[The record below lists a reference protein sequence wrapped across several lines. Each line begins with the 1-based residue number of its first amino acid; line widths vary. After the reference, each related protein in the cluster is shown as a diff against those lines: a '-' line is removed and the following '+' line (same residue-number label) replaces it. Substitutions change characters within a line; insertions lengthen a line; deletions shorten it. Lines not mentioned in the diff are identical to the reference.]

1 MIRKKNEKLSKEV
14 LEYQPDAVEIEEKP
28 VPTKI
33 RWVLYLLI
41 GTLVFVVVW
50 AVVFKVDRFVVGE
63 GRLLTTSPTIVVQPL
78 NTAAVKSI
86 KVQVGDIVEKG
97 QVLATLDSTF
107 ASADLTQLTKQS
119 LDYGAQVRRI
129 QAELRNINFSALSNE
144 GEDGRLQEQLY
155 RQRKIIYQRN
165 KELNEEKVAALEA
178 KLALIQIQCEGKER
192 QQKILRD
199 VEGTISRNPE
209 KDSNYRLRLLDA
221 QKNRFLVANELDSL
235 KAEKEVVNHELK
247 QTKSEWHRFVEER
260 SGELMEQEIKLRS
273 ELKKIH
279 EEISKAKRLHEL
291 VELKAPENGVVLS
304 MADRSV
310 GSIIQ
315 QAEPF
320 VTLVPLDSNLEVEVE
335 VKPKDIGRIRT
346 EDSARIK
353 LDAFPFQ
360 RHGTLPG
367 MVRVISEDSFYTNS
381 TQVGDTNE
389 TAQQGLQ
396 KFYRVRINLQEGK
409 LRNVPDSFRLM
420 PGMKVRAEIKVGTRT
435 IISYFLYPVIRVLDE
450 SLREP

>member
-1 MIRKKNEKLSKEV
+1 MRREKKEKLSKEI

-50 AVVFKVDRFVVGE
+50 AVVFKVDRFVVAE

-86 KVQVGDIVEKG
+86 EVQVGDIVKKG
-97 QVLATLDSTF
+97 QILATLDSTF

-119 LDYGAQVRRI
+119 VVYGSQVRRI
-129 QAELRNINFSALSNE
+129 QAELQKIDFSPLPNE

-155 RQRKIIYQRN
+155 QQRRIIYNRN

-178 KLALIQIQCEGKER
+178 KLALIKIQCEGKER

-209 KDSNYRLRLLDA
+209 KDSNHRLRLLDA
-221 QKNRFLVANELDSL
+221 QKNRSLVANELASL
-235 KAEKEVVNHELK
+235 EAEQKVVIHELK
-247 QTKSEWHRFVEER
+247 QAKSEWHRFVEER
-260 SGELMEQEIKLRS
+260 NGELMEQEIQLRS

-291 VELKAPENGVVLS
+291 VELKAPENSVVLS

-310 GSIIQ
+310 GSIVQ

-320 VTLVPLDSNLEVEVE
+320 VTLVPLDSNIEVEVE
-335 VKPKDIGRIRT
+335 VQPKDIGRIRT
-346 EDSARIK
+346 EDAARIK

-367 MVRVISEDSFYTNS
+367 MVRVISEDSFHTSSSQAQNA
-381 TQVGDTNE
+381 NE
-389 TAQQGLQ
+389 SSQSSLQ
-396 KFYRVRINLQEGK
+396 KFYRVRIGLLEGK
-409 LRNVPDSFRLM
+409 LRNVPDTFRLM
-420 PGMKVRAEIKVGTRT
+420 PGMKVRAEIKVGTRS